1 MIVPLTPYLPVNVGL
16 RSESVLN
23 DARAYHVTWYDSA
36 GKIEHQIAC
45 DVPRPPVTKREIDG
59 VTEPLMRPGGG
70 RGDPVGHIHKSGPR
84 TCGNGLIRRWRSV
97 VAPGVVGARAGGGS
111 PPDLRLG
118 RGRVRRCVR
127 VWSITDHCVRN
138 AMLRIVPW
146 PVGQRSG
153 STSMSSQR
161 SDQAL
166 CPFDPRSEATIKND
180 VSTAEARLSIRMA
193 TDIIRIHT

>member
-45 DVPRPPVTKREIDG
+45 DVPRPPVTEREIDG
-59 VTEPLMRPGGG
+59 VTEPLMRPGGARRSCRPHTQIGPANLWQRVNPSMAVG
-70 RGDPVGHIHKSGPR
+70 RRARCCWRP
-84 TCGNGLIRRWRSV
+84 CRRRE
-97 VAPGVVGARAGGGS
+97 

-138 AMLRIVPW
+138 ATLRIVPW

-161 SDQAL
+161 SNQAL